1 MSQVCGPVT
10 HPTLADE
17 GPGRMA
23 VRGPGIA
30 RGAVRALGG
39 WLGWCVVW
47 AVVGCGDHDD
57 ASSSAADARFDA
69 LSAELDAL
77 RGELAD
83 TRAELAVT
91 QAALT
96 ATSEHTG
103 DETTGYTDED
113 AVAAVQNDDPWSDPE
128 RGNLRYLWSGTD
140 YGYQWLA
147 DGRWTMDNRADPAGA
162 PLRHELVQMFHETPE
177 CLSDSEWADCDTTTA
192 QKVYVNGPR
201 ITDNDWSPE
210 GFAAAAVRRY
220 HTHASGLFLVSFGQ
234 LANVTDHPYGLIP
247 PSGIHLEPHGA
258 HQALRIDGVGN
269 SGDNVRIETTLGST
283 GIAIYES
290 PDPGLYCE
298 SVRSDCTES
307 YPLYLRGGRLHLE
320 DLTVERS
327 LLDAR
332 GAGVATLGTTSLG
345 IEPFYSWYTDA
356 ATGLPVHCTWNETV
370 TEDSVVRV
378 SAFSTSP
385 DLLTAHSYAIVD
397 IWGPGDAPA
406 PCTASQNIKTNAS
419 GVYGYVFDAALT
431 AQGGFSVAILGSMD
445 TVLYPGDWDENDR
458 PSFSFEVVDALVP

>member
-1 MSQVCGPVT
+1 M
-10 HPTLADE
+10 
-17 GPGRMA
+17 
-23 VRGPGIA
+23 
-30 RGAVRALGG
+30 RALTGCLIG
-39 WLGWCVVW
+39 SVLG
-47 AVVGCGDHDD
+47 AVVGCGDDVD
-57 ASSSAADARFDA
+57 AASASTTKARLDA
-69 LSAELDAL
+69 LSVELAALQAELSDT
-77 RGELAD
+77 RTELAD
-83 TRAELAVT
+83 T
-91 QAALT
+91 QAAL
-96 ATSEHTG
+96 AAMHHDPEDAVSQ
-103 DETTGYTDED
+103 YTDMD
-113 AVAAVQNDDPWSDPE
+113 AVAAVQNDDPWSFPE
-128 RGNLRYLWSGTD
+128 RANLRYLWSDTD
-140 YGYQWLA
+140 YGYQWLS
-147 DGRWTMDNRADPAGA
+147 DGRWTMDNRSDPAGA
-162 PLRHELVQMFHETPE
+162 LLHHELVQMFHETPE

-192 QKVYVNGPR
+192 QKIYVNGPR

-234 LANVTDHPYGLIP
+234 LAHVTDHPYGLIP

-298 SVRSDCTES
+298 SVRSDCSES
-307 YPLYLRGGRLHLE
+307 YPLYLRGGRLHFE

-345 IEPFYSWYTDA
+345 IEPFYSWHSDG

-370 TEDSVVRV
+370 TEASIVRV
-378 SAFSTSP
+378 VAHSTSP

-406 PCTASQNIKTNAS
+406 ACTATQTIKTNSA
-419 GVYGYVFDAALT
+419 GVYGYAFDATLT
-431 AQGGFSVAILGSMD
+431 DQGGFSVAILGPSD
-445 TVLYPGDWDENDR
+445 TALYPGDWDENDR
-458 PSFSFEVVDALVP
+458 PSFSYEVVDALAP